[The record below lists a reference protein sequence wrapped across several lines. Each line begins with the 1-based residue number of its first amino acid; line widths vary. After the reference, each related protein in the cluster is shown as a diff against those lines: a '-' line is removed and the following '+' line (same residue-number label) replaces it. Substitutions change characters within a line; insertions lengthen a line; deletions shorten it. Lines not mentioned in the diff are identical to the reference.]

1 MKEVPELRVIYPH
14 EMQALD
20 EAAAKSGSHPLDLME
35 RAGRGLALAA
45 RNMLGVPEGRKI
57 VVVAGKG
64 KNGGDGLVAARY
76 LAEWGAQVRVIMLTG
91 ASELHPDALANHA
104 RLDPRMLQE
113 WPAEGPEPAAL
124 RKADL
129 IVDCIFGIG
138 FRGMAGG
145 LYAAAIEAVNDS
157 AAPVLAADIPS
168 GVDGADGSLRGPAV
182 RAARTVTFALPK
194 TGLYLYPG
202 AEMVAELE
210 VRDIGIPALLLSD
223 VAASDIATIDEDQV
237 GALLPARAA
246 DAHKGTSGRVLVLA
260 GSVGMTGAAALSS
273 LAALRAGAG
282 VATLGVPASLNP
294 ILETKLTEVM
304 TLPLPET
311 AEQAFSAEAAVLALC
326 AAERA
331 DAVALGPG
339 IGTGGETRELVMRLL
354 LEVVRPLVLDAD
366 GLNCAAADPQVL
378 AERTAPLVLTPHPA
392 ELSRL
397 TGRSTEEILGD
408 RIGAVKEAAQRFGC
422 PVVLK
427 GAHSLVADPA
437 GRVRINLTGSS
448 GMATAGSGDVLTG
461 CIAALLA
468 QGLAPFDAALC
479 GVYLHG
485 LAGEL
490 AAVTVGEIGMLAGD
504 IAAALPVA
512 RSRTGARRPS
522 GGSQK

>member
-1 MKEVPELRVIYPH
+1 LRVIYPH

-20 EAAAKSGSHPLDLME
+20 EAAAKSGMNPLDLME
-35 RAGRGLALAA
+35 TAGRELALAA
-45 RNMLGVPEGRKI
+45 RNMLGVPEGRKVTI
-57 VVVAGKG
+57 VAGKG

-76 LAEWGAQVRVIMLTG
+76 LAEWGAQVRVIMLAG
-91 ASELHPDALANHA
+91 AGELHPDALANHA
-104 RLDPRMLQE
+104 KLEPELLED
-113 WPAEGPEPAAL
+113 WPAEGPEPAGL
-124 RKADL
+124 RQADL
-129 IVDCIFGIG
+129 IIDCIFGIG
-138 FRGMAGG
+138 FRGIAEG

-157 AAPVLAADIPS
+157 LAPVLAADIPS
-168 GVDGADGSLRGPAV
+168 GVDGADGCVRGPAV
-182 RAARTVTFALPK
+182 RAERTVTFALPK

-202 AEMVAELE
+202 AELVGELE
-210 VRDIGIPALLLSD
+210 VRDIGIPALLLTE
-223 VAASDIATIDEDQV
+223 VTASDIGTIDEDQV
-237 GALLPARAA
+237 SALLPARDS
-246 DAHKGTSGRVLVLA
+246 DAHKGTNGRVLVLA
-260 GSVGMTGAAALSS
+260 GSVGMTGAAALAS

-282 VATLGVPASLNP
+282 MATLGVPRSLNP

-311 AEQAFSAEAAVLALC
+311 GEQALSIEAAGPALL

-339 IGTGGETRELVMRLL
+339 MGTGGETCELVMALL
-354 LEVVRPLVLDAD
+354 RQVDKPLVLDAD
-366 GLNCAAADPQVL
+366 GLNCAAENPQAL
-378 AERTAPLVLTPHPA
+378 AERPGPLVLTPHPA

-397 TGRSTEEILGD
+397 TGRSTGEILDD
-408 RIGAVKEAAQRFGC
+408 RMGTVKEAAQRFGC
-422 PVVLK
+422 AVVLK
-427 GAHSLVADPA
+427 GAHTLVADPA

-468 QGLAPFDAALC
+468 QGLSPFEAALC

-504 IAAALPVA
+504 ITAALPVA
-512 RSRTGARRPS
+512 RSRTGTQRP
-522 GGSQK
+522 GWK